1 MTKDIKKYPAALPAL
16 ILVFLGIFLAMV
28 WPFLLSLLIG
38 VILAL
43 LTRPLYDRLIKT
55 GAGPKLAASVSLL
68 VMFAVIIVPLA
79 LFTYAAI
86 SQGIELTQALAGPQG
101 GALLRKAIDGVMAL
115 RPAAFFVDNP
125 AALQS
130 KGMEF
135 LHNAAAGLSTSILV
149 QAAALPAVTLKAAL
163 VVLTWFFALC
173 DGEPFMKW
181 LTARLPL
188 DIDLRGRIWSSFR
201 GTTST
206 IVWATSASATAQALT
221 ILAGF
226 WLLDIPGM
234 FIAAGITFI
243 FGWIPVLGSFPVCLA
258 GAGYLYMQG
267 YMGKIVVLAVIS
279 FTASMLD
286 YTIKPAFLKG
296 QANMHPL
303 LAIVSIF
310 AGIGTFGILG
320 VILGPVVA
328 AILFSML
335 ETWKAEAA

>member
-1 MTKDIKKYPAALPAL
+1 MTKDLKKYPAALPAL
-16 ILVFLGIFLAMV
+16 ILIFLGIFMAMV

-38 VILAL
+38 VILAM
-43 LTRPLYDRLIKT
+43 LTRPLYDRLTKT
-55 GAGPKLAASVSLL
+55 GAGPKLAAFVSLL
-68 VMFAVIIVPLA
+68 IMFAVIIVPLA

-86 SQGIELTQALAGPQG
+86 SQGVELTQVLAGPQG
-101 GALLRKAIDGVMAL
+101 GALLRKAIDFVMAL
-115 RPAAFFVDNP
+115 KPAAFFLDNP

-135 LHNAAAGLSTSILV
+135 LRNAATGLSTAILI
-149 QAAALPAVTLKAAL
+149 QAAALPGVTLKAAL

-173 DGEPFMKW
+173 QGEHFMKW
-181 LTARLPL
+181 MTDRLPL
-188 DIDLRGRIWSSFR
+188 DIDLRGRLWSSFR

-221 ILAGF
+221 VLAGF

-258 GAGYLYMQG
+258 GAVYLYMKG
-267 YMGKIVVLAVIS
+267 YIGKIVVLAFVS
-279 FTASMLD
+279 FAASMLD

-328 AILFSML
+328 AILFSLL
-335 ETWKAEAA
+335 ETWKAESA